1 MLSDEMR
8 EIFNE
13 FVVEAEENLQK
24 VEENLLELGKDP
36 HSEELL
42 NATFRAMHTLKG
54 GAGFLG
60 LTAIVEV
67 AHAAEDVL
75 GKLRSGELSFTPE
88 LNDAISEA
96 VDFIRSALSRY
107 EAGEKVESLRTL

>member
-1 MLSDEMR
+1 MINEDMR

-13 FVVEAEENLQK
+13 FVIEAEENLQK
-24 VEENLLELGKDP
+24 VEENLLQLEKDP
-36 HSEELL
+36 ANEEIL

-60 LTAIVEV
+60 LQAVVET

-75 GKLRSGELSFTPE
+75 GKLRSGELSLTPE
-88 LNDAISEA
+88 INDLILEADSE
-96 VDFIRSALSRY
+96 
-107 EAGEKVESLRTL
+107 G